1 MRIAA
6 TAVTDGSLSLSR
18 SDYPSSLLFPN
29 GVAVDN
35 NGGHQTCLVMRIRA
49 NIPSGCP
56 VGYTPMAKRESE
68 EEINARLRELA
79 EQIRGLRR
87 EMATDL
93 QRPTGK
99 LMVARATERPPRKS
113 RKRR

>member
-1 MRIAA
+1 
-6 TAVTDGSLSLSR
+6 
-18 SDYPSSLLFPN
+18 
-29 GVAVDN
+29 
-35 NGGHQTCLVMRIRA
+35 
-49 NIPSGCP
+49 
-56 VGYTPMAKRESE
+56 MAKRESE